1 MSAVVAQIP
10 IVPFRWV
17 GHGVDVCL
25 TVRNREV
32 RFIARDVL
40 EALGAELHE
49 PLKSDP
55 SHVGPLTE
63 HAQAV
68 SWDLNQARDVISTL
82 DTRESRQLAL
92 WMADRVAEVHAW
104 HDEAP
109 ETPVRE
115 PVILPGVDPASITI
129 PDAPA
134 QERTWSVAQV
144 AKILSRDPSIQI
156 GQHALFDWMHMR
168 AWIEKHSDVWVP
180 NSLMLAIG
188 YLRTLERKIPAQK
201 DPYPQVLITG
211 RGIQKLHELLGGT
224 ATIDLNSNPLT
235 LVEE

>member
-1 MSAVVAQIP
+1 MIAVASP
-10 IVPFRWV
+10 AIVPFRWV
-17 GHGVDVCL
+17 GHGVDVCV

-40 EALGAELHE
+40 EALGQELQE
-49 PLKSDP
+49 PLLSDP
-55 SHVGPLTE
+55 SHVGPLLDHVNAAAWTVE
-63 HAQAV
+63 QAC
-68 SWDLNQARDVISTL
+68 NVIGVL
-82 DTRESRQLAL
+82 DTRDSRQLEL

-115 PVILPGVDPASITI
+115 PVILPGVDPASIAI
-129 PDAPA
+129 PDATA
-134 QERTWSVAQV
+134 EERTWSVAQV

-156 GQHALFDWMHMR
+156 GQHSLFDWMHMR

-201 DPYPQVLITG
+201 DPYPQILITG